1 MQITLML
8 NAEFIINNNKKW
20 INYNNYKINVI
31 QVFL

>member
-8 NAEFIINNNKKW
+8 NAEFIINNNKEW